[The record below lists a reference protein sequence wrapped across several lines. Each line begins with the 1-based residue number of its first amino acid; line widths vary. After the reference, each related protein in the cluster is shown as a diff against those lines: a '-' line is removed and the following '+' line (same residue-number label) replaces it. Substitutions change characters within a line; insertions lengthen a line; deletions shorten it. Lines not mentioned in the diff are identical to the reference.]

1 MNRTGEV
8 LKRLSLEHLNKMEK
22 QHVEKTCAAYQDIF
36 HLPGEMLTSTAA
48 VRHETRTEPRVEPVN
63 VKPYRLSETQK
74 REVGR
79 QVEELRREG
88 IIKESSSPWNS
99 PLLIVPKKADA
110 TGEKKWMLV
119 IAYHKVSEKTV
130 GDAYPLPDVTEILD

>member
-1 MNRTGEV
+1 MNGTGEV
-8 LKRLSLEHLNKMEK
+8 LKRLSLEHLNKEER

-63 VKPYRLSETQK
+63 VKPYRLPETQK
-74 REVGR
+74 QEIGR

-99 PLLIVPKKADA
+99 PLLIVPKMRQARKS
-110 TGEKKWMLV
+110 GCW
-119 IAYHKVSEKTV
+119 
-130 GDAYPLPDVTEILD
+130 